1 MAYRVTP
8 DLFNLAQ
15 TDLHDFRNAKPR
27 WQELAE
33 ITASPP
39 ISEIRYPDRPF
50 FAPDENFDLKAW
62 RDKYRGRQMRENI
75 SVGLGASRS
84 RSRSRLRERSFSRG
98 YGESWLDEWF
108 RESRSVP
115 PRHRV
120 KVQKREHSIGMVA
133 LAGIM
138 FSWLVLFWY
147 PSAGVVYSIK
157 RTPYHAWQNLN
168 HVSTGVKYGMCRM
181 PVFPKILNCKAPP
194 ETELLIRDNSIR
206 HTIPGVLYALSE
218 SPEALDDVLDLLAK
232 AKKGLHAL
240 LHEKPVREKQS
251 SRSVQPG
258 RIHSPSKRTVAE
270 ATNTESATLITD
282 TDPSQQTKEPDFSLL
297 KPDTWKTPNTR
308 SETIEALITLV
319 AYLKD
324 HIEKF
329 DSNREILLKIMRR
342 RMCHVDKLYEQ
353 INNKTQTGVRY
364 NSKKWFGDSKL
375 QFRKAVEEDFG
386 NHVMVLEGLRDGF
399 EVLGGEW
406 SVLFEQTG
414 LLLKSDGPAS
424 GEGGDKSAQNLR
436 RKSLFKRFILW
447 ASPIDFS
454 HPSRRTLFSD
464 FEKKTPK
471 PLTPAQNREQLLA
484 AIQDMY
490 PQLRAI
496 HASTSKA
503 YISANLA
510 KTMIKYEKSSR
521 WTKLVRSRGI
531 FDEDLIRG
539 LRETA
544 GMVPMLMEQRRG
556 QRAER
561 QYDRAWAK
569 REGRMKGDDE
579 EFEELLREYRRRKEG
594 KGDV

>member
-62 RDKYRGRQMRENI
+62 RDKYRGRQMRDNI

-98 YGESWLDEWF
+98 YGESWLDELF

-120 KVQKREHSIGMVA
+120 KEQKRERFIGMVA

-138 FSWLVLFWY
+138 FSWLALFWY
-147 PSAGVVYSIK
+147 PSAGVVYPIK

-168 HVSTGVKYGMCRM
+168 YVSTGVKHGLCQM

-194 ETELLIRDNSIR
+194 ETELLFRDNSIR
-206 HTIPGVLYALSE
+206 HAIPGVLYALSE

-240 LHEKPVREKQS
+240 LHETPVREKQS
-251 SRSVQPG
+251 SRSAQPG
-258 RIHSPSKRTVAE
+258 RIHLPSNRTAAE
-270 ATNTESATLITD
+270 ATNAESESATLTTD
-282 TDPSQQTKEPDFSLL
+282 TDSSQQTEEPESSPM
-297 KPDTWKTPNTR
+297 KPESWKTPHTR
-308 SETIEALITLV
+308 SETIEALIALV

-324 HIEKF
+324 HIEKL
-329 DSNREILLKIMRR
+329 DSNKEILLEIMRR
-342 RMCHVDKLYEQ
+342 RTYHVDKLYEQ
-353 INNKTQTGVRY
+353 INNKTQTGVQY
-364 NSKKWFGDSKL
+364 NPQQWFGNSKL
-375 QFRKAVEEDFG
+375 QFRKAVEDDFR
-386 NHVMVLEGLRDGF
+386 NHAMVLEGLRDGL

-406 SVLFEQTG
+406 SALFEQTG

-424 GEGGDKSAQNLR
+424 GEEGDKSAQSRR

-454 HPSRRTLFSD
+454 RPSRRTLFSD

-471 PLTPAQNREQLLA
+471 PLTPAQNQEQLLA

-490 PQLRAI
+490 PHLRAI

-503 YISANLA
+503 YTSANLA
-510 KTMIKYEKSSR
+510 KTMSKMR
-521 WTKLVRSRGI
+521 THPG
-531 FDEDLIRG
+531 G
-539 LRETA
+539 LS
-544 GMVPMLMEQRRG
+544 
-556 QRAER
+556 
-561 QYDRAWAK
+561 W
-569 REGRMKGDDE
+569 
-579 EFEELLREYRRRKEG
+579 
-594 KGDV
+594 

>member
-1 MAYRVTP
+1 
-8 DLFNLAQ
+8 
-15 TDLHDFRNAKPR
+15 
-27 WQELAE
+27 
-33 ITASPP
+33 
-39 ISEIRYPDRPF
+39 
-50 FAPDENFDLKAW
+50 
-62 RDKYRGRQMRENI
+62 
-75 SVGLGASRS
+75 
-84 RSRSRLRERSFSRG
+84 
-98 YGESWLDEWF
+98 
-108 RESRSVP
+108 
-115 PRHRV
+115 
-120 KVQKREHSIGMVA
+120 MVA

-138 FSWLVLFWY
+138 FSWLALFWY

-168 HVSTGVKYGMCRM
+168 YVSTGVKYGVCRM

-194 ETELLIRDNSIR
+194 ETELLIRDDTIR
-206 HTIPGVLYALSE
+206 HAIPGVLYALSE
-218 SPEALDDVLDLLAK
+218 SSEALDDVLDLLAK

-240 LHEKPVREKQS
+240 LHEKPDLEKQS
-251 SRSVQPG
+251 SRSAQPG

-282 TDPSQQTKEPDFSLL
+282 TDPSQQTKERDFSLM
-297 KPDTWKTPNTR
+297 KPDTWKKPHTR
-308 SETIEALITLV
+308 SETIEALITPV

-329 DSNREILLKIMRR
+329 DSSREILLEIMRR
-342 RMCHVDKLYEQ
+342 RMYHVDKLYEQ
-353 INNKTQTGVRY
+353 INNKTQTGVQY
-364 NSKKWFGDSKL
+364 NPKQWFGDSKL

-386 NHVMVLEGLRDGF
+386 NHAMVLEGLRDGL

-414 LLLKSDGPAS
+414 LLLKSDGPAA
-424 GEGGDKSAQNLR
+424 GEGDKSAQNRR
-436 RKSLFKRFILW
+436 RKSLFERFILW

-454 HPSRRTLFSD
+454 RPSRRTLFFE
-464 FEKKTPK
+464 FEKAAPIS
-471 PLTPAQNREQLLA
+471 LTPAQNREQLLA

-490 PQLRAI
+490 PHLRAI

-503 YISANLA
+503 YTSANLA
-510 KTMIKYEKSSR
+510 KTMIKYEKSSW
-521 WTKLVRSRGI
+521 WTKLVRSRGT

-544 GMVPMLMEQRRG
+544 SMVPMLMEQRRG

-569 REGRMKGDDE
+569 RKARMKGEDE

-594 KGDV
+594 KGDE